1 MKETKKSAKPGAK
14 PENEMRLRIPAFPQ
28 NEGAARAVVGAFVAR
43 LDPTV
48 EELADLRCAVSEA
61 VTNCV
66 VHAYG
71 GMGGPLY
78 ITVRQWRGRR
88 ITVEIRDRGRGID
101 DIGVAMQPAFTTVDT
116 GERSGMGFAVM
127 QTFCDE
133 VRVKSTPGKGTSVTL
148 IKRLSDPQEEM

>member
-1 MKETKKSAKPGAK
+1 MKEAKKRAESGAK
-14 PENEMRLRIPAFPQ
+14 PENEMRIRMPASPE
-28 NEGAARAVVGAFVAR
+28 NEGTARAVVGAFISR

-71 GMGGPLY
+71 GVGGPLY
-78 ITVRQWRGRR
+78 ITVRQWGGRR
-88 ITVEIRDRGRGID
+88 VTVEIRDRGRGID
-101 DIGVAMQPAFTTVDT
+101 DIGAAMQPAFTTDKT

-133 VRVKSTPGKGTSVTL
+133 VRVKSVPGKGTAVTL
-148 IKRLSDPQEEM
+148 VKRLSVPQEEL